1 MSSKSRMRFPS
12 DTFVKRQ
19 FTYLDE
25 IAHEYYNLPGKYLGS
40 ETNEYPDIN
49 GSNKKADIVYRVEM
63 EDKIMMINL
72 EDETSFVNEKTLEKI
87 NTYKNLIYYK
97 NRKPVISVISTTV
110 PQEKCLNELWISP
123 TDLLKPII
131 KSLPYKGAWQR
142 LNILIDKC
150 KNQEEFSAIEGL
162 ELINMPRCC
171 TKNQALAVEMI
182 CEELLNLKMKDQF
195 VKNELIYSMQC
206 MIHQYAKTEKDI
218 IRLEEMIN
226 LKTIIEER
234 SPVLDSMKR
243 EGEKIGRKEGEI
255 IGEERGRKEGEKIGE
270 ERGILKVL
278 NDLEKDVDK
287 DIVEKLAKKYGY
299 TKEDILNS
307 K

>member
-1 MSSKSRMRFPS
+1 
-12 DTFVKRQ
+12 
-19 FTYLDE
+19 
-25 IAHEYYNLPGKYLGS
+25 
-40 ETNEYPDIN
+40 
-49 GSNKKADIVYRVEM
+49 
-63 EDKIMMINL
+63 
-72 EDETSFVNEKTLEKI
+72 
-87 NTYKNLIYYK
+87 
-97 NRKPVISVISTTV
+97 
-110 PQEKCLNELWISP
+110 
-123 TDLLKPII
+123 
-131 KSLPYKGAWQR
+131 
-142 LNILIDKC
+142 
-150 KNQEEFSAIEGL
+150 
-162 ELINMPRCC
+162 
-171 TKNQALAVEMI
+171 MI

-226 LKTIIEER
+226 LKTIMEER

-243 EGEKIGRKEGEI
+243 EGEMIGRKEGEKI
-255 IGEERGRKEGEKIGE
+255 GRKEGEKIGE
-270 ERGILKVL
+270 ERGEKRGILKVL

>member
-1 MSSKSRMRFPS
+1 MTSKLRMRFPS
-12 DTFVKRQ
+12 DTFVKRL
-19 FTYLDE
+19 FTYLGE

-40 ETNEYPDIN
+40 ETNEYPDIS

-63 EDKIMMINL
+63 DDKSVMMINL

-87 NTYKNLIYYK
+87 NTYEKLIFYK

-110 PQEKCLNELWISP
+110 PQDKCLKEKWISP
-123 TDLLKPII
+123 TLLLKPII
-131 KSLPYKGAWQR
+131 KSLPYNGAWKR

-206 MIHQYAKTEKDI
+206 MIHQYAKTEEDI
-218 IRLEEMIN
+218 LRLEEMIK
-226 LKTIIEER
+226 LKTIMEER

-243 EGEKIGRKEGEI
+243 EGRKEGEI
-255 IGEERGRKEGEKIGE
+255 IGEERGEK
-270 ERGILKVL
+270 RGILKVL
-278 NDLEKDVDK
+278 NDLEKEDNNG
-287 DIVEKLAKKYGY
+287 IFEKLAKKYGY
-299 TKEDILNS
+299 TTEDILNS

>member
-1 MSSKSRMRFPS
+1 
-12 DTFVKRQ
+12 
-19 FTYLDE
+19 
-25 IAHEYYNLPGKYLGS
+25 
-40 ETNEYPDIN
+40 
-49 GSNKKADIVYRVEM
+49 
-63 EDKIMMINL
+63 
-72 EDETSFVNEKTLEKI
+72 
-87 NTYKNLIYYK
+87 
-97 NRKPVISVISTTV
+97 
-110 PQEKCLNELWISP
+110 
-123 TDLLKPII
+123 
-131 KSLPYKGAWQR
+131 
-142 LNILIDKC
+142 
-150 KNQEEFSAIEGL
+150 
-162 ELINMPRCC
+162 
-171 TKNQALAVEMI
+171 MI

-206 MIHQYAKTEKDI
+206 MIHQYAKTEEDI

-243 EGEKIGRKEGEI
+243 EGEM
-255 IGEERGRKEGEKIGE
+255 IGE

-299 TKEDILNS
+299 TTEDILNS

>member
-1 MSSKSRMRFPS
+1 MSSKSRMQFPS

-63 EDKIMMINL
+63 EDKKIMMINL

-110 PQEKCLNELWISP
+110 PQDKCLNELWISP

-206 MIHQYAKTEKDI
+206 MIHQYAKTEEDI

-226 LKTIIEER
+226 LKTIMEER

-243 EGEKIGRKEGEI
+243 EGEMIGRKEGEMI
-255 IGEERGRKEGEKIGE
+255 GRKEGEKIGE